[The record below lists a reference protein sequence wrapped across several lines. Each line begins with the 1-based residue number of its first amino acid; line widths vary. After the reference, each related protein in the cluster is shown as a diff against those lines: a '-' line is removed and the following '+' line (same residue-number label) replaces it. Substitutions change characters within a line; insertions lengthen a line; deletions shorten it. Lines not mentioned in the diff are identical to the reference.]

1 VGLFDEIRRALEEA
15 MTEQQTTAMPGRT
28 TPRQAP
34 PAAKTAEKPAPKR
47 EPPRPSTPPA
57 APVKHVPSAAGKVSQ
72 RTPSKQVE
80 LHKALSERQGLRQ
93 AIVLKEILD
102 RPRSL
107 NPWRGR

>member
-1 VGLFDEIRRALEEA
+1 MGLFDEIRRALEEA

-28 TPRQAP
+28 TTRQVP
-34 PAAKTAEKPAPKR
+34 PATKAAEKPVQKR
-47 EPPRPSTPPA
+47 EPPRPSAPS